1 MENNLILIKSAVAS
15 GGKQHPLSTERQ
27 QQQQVENHIHYFLGK
42 PNSVPTERAVGAC
55 GKSNALFKPNLG
67 GLFRGPFWGGGTGK
81 ITPPPTPCLEPVRI
95 MQETLNVV
103 RKHIHICGFRKYGFS
118 HQGHLDFANISIFL
132 QKKRQ

>member
-1 MENNLILIKSAVAS
+1 MENHLILIKSAVAS

-67 GLFRGPFWGGGTGK
+67 GLFRGPFCGGGQVK
-81 ITPPPTPCLEPVRI
+81 FPPPPNRTTCLQPVRI
-95 MQETLNVV
+95 MQETLNLVT
-103 RKHIHICGFRKYGFS
+103 
-118 HQGHLDFANISIFL
+118 
-132 QKKRQ
+132 

>member
-1 MENNLILIKSAVAS
+1 MVTHVKAHLILIKSAVAS

-67 GLFRGPFWGGGTGK
+67 GLFRGPF
-81 ITPPPTPCLEPVRI
+81 
-95 MQETLNVV
+95 
-103 RKHIHICGFRKYGFS
+103 
-118 HQGHLDFANISIFL
+118 
-132 QKKRQ
+132 

>member
-1 MENNLILIKSAVAS
+1 MVTHVKAHLILIKSAVAS

-67 GLFRGPFWGGGTGK
+67 GLFRGPFLTKAILILLISAFSCRKNDNNTTFTQNNIVRAVLEVFSLVLSLFK
-81 ITPPPTPCLEPVRI
+81 IKGYC
-95 MQETLNVV
+95 
-103 RKHIHICGFRKYGFS
+103 
-118 HQGHLDFANISIFL
+118 
-132 QKKRQ
+132 